1 MSPRR
6 WIKNASQKSV
16 LKYYKCQEF
25 ARIPKNQILN
35 NKNNGND
42 ADPNLN
48 SNDEKVGNDLRH

>member
-6 WIKNASQKSV
+6 WIKKFQK
-16 LKYYKCQEF
+16 KYPEMF
-25 ARIPKNQILN
+25 TRIPKNQILN

-42 ADPNLN
+42 ADLNLN